1 MTGEGYRTLL
11 DCRRRSTALRAR
23 AFTYDQIA
31 DVLAL
36 DHHVSPLRLYR
47 YAHGR
52 TAADVVA
59 AHNDLDPA
67 GTAGLRE
74 ARLYDYES
82 WPATGRR
89 PPARTLA
96 ILARLYQTT
105 ARHLVTEEAYATYR
119 PRDRDLLDRADH
131 RHLDTHYRPSHEAP
145 ALPGAP
151 GAAPLPDID
160 QATLPGLAQTP
171 WGLAHPAPP
180 QPTTVSDGRATT
192 THLSPRNEA
201 LAPWPL
207 ASGPGERASMN
218 LQPPT
223 APGLFPGSPGDPPAR
238 FTGGSFVDASGVPLA
253 GAVDCAGLLRAL
265 TAEEADIKRRDLLFE
280 LALLLGGAPALP
292 LLRHLPE
299 GDRDRLATLARRQTA
314 VDDSA
319 LDLLERLTARLWALD
334 EELGPAKVLPVAEAK
349 RALVDDLLRHATLT
363 PALRTR
369 LLRLYWSLSHLTG
382 WSRFDL
388 LDYDGAIHR
397 YTEGLAA
404 AHELRS
410 PALLAH
416 LHGLLAHMA
425 LYQKRPTV
433 ALDHAFAAEGW
444 AKESGNH
451 LQQSAT
457 AIQVARAIAVAKHDP
472 RALRLL
478 DRATDLADKSQGGSD
493 LRHLFWLTAER
504 VASYRTFC
512 LIELKRPDL
521 AISEAQRRLAAMGPD
536 SVRERGIL
544 QLEYALAL
552 IDHREIPEAA
562 AMIGEATGIV
572 TGHSSTRLA
581 HSVRQARAHLQPWQ
595 ENKYVRALDEKLRS
609 ISIVKR

>member
-1 MTGEGYRTLL
+1 MSGEGYRILL
-11 DCRRRSTALRAR
+11 DCRRRGTALRAR
-23 AFTYDQIA
+23 SFSFDQIA

-36 DHHVSPLRLYR
+36 DHDVSPLRLYR

-52 TAADVVA
+52 TAADVAA

-67 GTAGLRE
+67 GTACLRE

-82 WPATGRR
+82 WPAAGRR
-89 PPARTLA
+89 PPARILA

-105 ARHLVTEEAYATYR
+105 ARCLVTEDAYATYR
-119 PRDRDLLDRADH
+119 VRDRDLLDRADH
-131 RHLDTHYRPSHEAP
+131 RHLDAHHRPSPEAP
-145 ALPGAP
+145 VLSDLG
-151 GAAPLPDID
+151 GTAPLPGMDR
-160 QATLPGLAQTP
+160 AAPPGLAQTP
-171 WGLAHPAPP
+171 WGLAQPAHP
-180 QPTTVSDGRATT
+180 QPTTTSDGPDTT
-192 THLSPRNEA
+192 THLSPCNEA

-218 LQPPT
+218 PQPPT
-223 APGLFPGSPGDPPAR
+223 APGLLPGSPGVPPAR
-238 FTGGSFVDASGVPLA
+238 FAGGPLA
-253 GAVDCAGLLRAL
+253 GASGGSLAGAADCTGLLRAL

-280 LALLLGGAPALP
+280 LALFLGGAPALP
-292 LLRHLPE
+292 LLRHLPQD
-299 GDRDRLATLARRQTA
+299 DRDRLAILARRQNA
-314 VDDSA
+314 VDNSA

-388 LDYDGAIHR
+388 LDYDGATRR

-425 LYQKRPTV
+425 LYQKKPTV

-444 AKESGNH
+444 AKENSDH

-457 AIQVARAIAVAKHDP
+457 AIQAARAITSTKCDP
-472 RALRLL
+472 RALHLL
-478 DRATDLADKSQGGSD
+478 DRATDLADKS
-493 LRHLFWLTAER
+493 
-504 VASYRTFC
+504 
-512 LIELKRPDL
+512 
-521 AISEAQRRLAAMGPD
+521 
-536 SVRERGIL
+536 
-544 QLEYALAL
+544 
-552 IDHREIPEAA
+552 
-562 AMIGEATGIV
+562 
-572 TGHSSTRLA
+572 
-581 HSVRQARAHLQPWQ
+581 
-595 ENKYVRALDEKLRS
+595 
-609 ISIVKR
+609 

>member
-1 MTGEGYRTLL
+1 MSGEGYRILL
-11 DCRRRSTALRAR
+11 DCRRHSTALRAR

-36 DHHVSPLRLYR
+36 DHPVSPLRLYR

-52 TAADVVA
+52 TAADIVA

-67 GTAGLRE
+67 GTACLRE

-105 ARHLVTEEAYATYR
+105 ARRLVTERVYATYR

-131 RHLDTHYRPSHEAP
+131 RHLDTHHRPPHEAP
-145 ALPGAP
+145 ALLGVPGTAHLP
-151 GAAPLPDID
+151 GID
-160 QATLPGLAQTP
+160 QATLPGLAQIP
-171 WGLAHPAPP
+171 WGLAQTAPP
-180 QPTTVSDGRATT
+180 QPAMTSDM
-192 THLSPRNEA
+192 THLSPCNEA

-218 LQPPT
+218 PQPPV
-223 APGLFPGSPGDPPAR
+223 APGPFPGSPGGPPAR
-238 FTGGSFVDASGVPLA
+238 FTGGSFAGASGVPLA
-253 GAVDCAGLLRAL
+253 GAADCTGLLRAL

-280 LALLLGGAPALP
+280 LALLLGGTPALP
-292 LLRHLPE
+292 LLRHLPPD
-299 GDRDRLATLARRQTA
+299 DRDRFATLARRHTA

-388 LDYDGAIHR
+388 LDYEGATRR

-404 AHELRS
+404 AHELRN

-425 LYQKRPTV
+425 LHQKKPTV
-433 ALDHAFAAEGW
+433 ALDHVFTAEGW
-444 AKESGNH
+444 AKESGNR

-457 AIQVARAIAVAKHDP
+457 AIQVARAIASAKHDP
-472 RALRLL
+472 HALLLL

-493 LRHLFWLTAER
+493 LRHLFWLTPER

-521 AISEAQRRLAAMGPD
+521 AISEAQRRLTAMGPD

-562 AMIGEATGIV
+562 TMIGEATPIV
-572 TGHSSTRLA
+572 TRHSSTRLA
-581 HSVRQARAHLQPWQ
+581 RSAQQAYARLQPWRD
-595 ENKYVRALDEKLRS
+595 NKYVVSLSEHFNRQL
-609 ISIVKR
+609 

>member
-23 AFTYDQIA
+23 SFTYDQIA

-36 DHHVSPLRLYR
+36 DHDVSPLRLYR

-105 ARHLVTEEAYATYR
+105 ARHLVTEQAYATYR

-131 RHLDTHYRPSHEAP
+131 RHLDLHHRPSHEAP
-145 ALPGAP
+145 ALSGLPGS
-151 GAAPLPDID
+151 APLPGMDR
-160 QATLPGLAQTP
+160 AAPPGLPQTP
-171 WGLAHPAPP
+171 WGLVHPAPL
-180 QPTTVSDGRATT
+180 QPTTTSDM
-192 THLSPRNEA
+192 THLSPCNEA
-201 LAPWPL
+201 LASWPL

-218 LQPPT
+218 QQPPT
-223 APGLFPGSPGDPPAR
+223 ASGLFPGSPGGPPAH
-238 FTGGSFVDASGVPLA
+238 FTGGSFAAASGGSLA
-253 GAVDCAGLLRAL
+253 GAADCTGLLRAL

-299 GDRDRLATLARRQTA
+299 GDRGRLATLARRHTA

-349 RALVDDLLRHATLT
+349 RALVDDLLRHATPI
-363 PALRTR
+363 PALRAR
-369 LLRLYWSLSHLTG
+369 LLSLYWSLSHLTG

-388 LDYDGAIHR
+388 LDYEGATRR

-425 LYQKRPTV
+425 LYRKRPTV

-478 DRATDLADKSQGGSD
+478 DRATDLADRSQGGSD
-493 LRHLFWLTAER
+493 LRHLFWLTPER

-572 TGHSSTRLA
+572 AGHSSTRLA
-581 HSVRQARAHLQPWQ
+581 HSVRQARNQLQPWQ
-595 ENKYVRALDEKLRS
+595 DNRHVRDLDEKLRALT
-609 ISIVKR
+609 ITGQ

>member
-1 MTGEGYRTLL
+1 MRGVHREAV
-11 DCRRRSTALRAR
+11 RRR
-23 AFTYDQIA
+23 
-31 DVLAL
+31 
-36 DHHVSPLRLYR
+36 
-47 YAHGR
+47 AHRGGSSAR
-52 TAADVVA
+52 TAW
-59 AHNDLDPA
+59 P
-67 GTAGLRE
+67 TARVP
-74 ARLYDYES
+74 R
-82 WPATGRR
+82 T
-89 PPARTLA
+89 PART
-96 ILARLYQTT
+96 ARP
-105 ARHLVTEEAYATYR
+105 ATSAR
-119 PRDRDLLDRADH
+119 PR
-131 RHLDTHYRPSHEAP
+131 PS
-145 ALPGAP
+145 
-151 GAAPLPDID
+151 
-160 QATLPGLAQTP
+160 
-171 WGLAHPAPP
+171 
-180 QPTTVSDGRATT
+180 S
-192 THLSPRNEA
+192 
-201 LAPWPL
+201 
-207 ASGPGERASMN
+207 ASGSAPRHRAN
-218 LQPPT
+218 L
-223 APGLFPGSPGDPPAR
+223 
-238 FTGGSFVDASGVPLA
+238 
-253 GAVDCAGLLRAL
+253 
-265 TAEEADIKRRDLLFE
+265 

-292 LLRHLPE
+292 LLRHLPQD
-299 GDRDRLATLARRQTA
+299 DRDRLAILARRQNA
-314 VDDSA
+314 VDNSA
-319 LDLLERLTARLWALD
+319 LDLLERLTAHLWALD

-388 LDYDGAIHR
+388 LDYEGATRR

-425 LYQKRPTV
+425 LYQKKPTV

-444 AKESGNH
+444 AKESGDN

-493 LRHLFWLTAER
+493 LRHLFWLTPER

-521 AISEAQRRLAAMGPD
+521 AVSEAQRRLTAMGLD

-552 IDHREIPEAA
+552 IDHREISEAA
-562 AMIGEATGIV
+562 AVIGEATGIV

-581 HSVRQARAHLQPWQ
+581 HSVRQARAQLQPWQ
-595 ENKYVRALDEKLRS
+595 DNRYVRDLDKKLHTLTDLTLMPIFGVRWLLPKS
-609 ISIVKR
+609 

>member
-11 DCRRRSTALRAR
+11 GCRRRSTALRAR

-36 DHHVSPLRLYR
+36 DHDVSPLRLYR

-52 TAADVVA
+52 TAADIVA

-67 GTAGLRE
+67 GTACLRE

-105 ARHLVTEEAYATYR
+105 ARHLVTEKAYATYR

-131 RHLDTHYRPSHEAP
+131 RHLDAHHRPSPEA
-145 ALPGAP
+145 LGLS
-151 GAAPLPDID
+151 GFGGTAPLPGID
-160 QATLPGLAQTP
+160 QTTLPGLAQSP
-171 WGLAHPAPP
+171 WELTQTAPP
-180 QPTTVSDGRATT
+180 QPATT
-192 THLSPRNEA
+192 SDMTHLSSCNEA
-201 LAPWPL
+201 LALWPL

-218 LQPPT
+218 PQPPT
-223 APGLFPGSPGDPPAR
+223 APGPFPGSPDGPPAR
-238 FTGGSFVDASGVPLA
+238 FTGGPFAAASGGSLA
-253 GAVDCAGLLRAL
+253 GAADCTGLLRAL

-292 LLRHLPE
+292 LLRHLPD
-299 GDRDRLATLARRQTA
+299 GDRDRLATLARRHAA
-314 VDDSA
+314 VDDNA

-388 LDYDGAIHR
+388 LDYEGATRR

-404 AHELRS
+404 AHELRN

-416 LHGLLAHMA
+416 LHGLLADMA
-425 LYQKRPTV
+425 LHQKKPTI
-433 ALDHAFAAEGW
+433 AMDHVFAAEGW
-444 AKESGNH
+444 ARRSGDPLQRAATLNVVARVFCGANQDESGLRALDRAMELARSQPRDADLPH
-451 LQQSAT
+451 LFWCNPGHIDRHIVFCMVGLNQPD
-457 AIQVARAIAVAKHDP
+457 RAIAEADRIMANLDP
-472 RALRLL
+472 E
-478 DRATDLADKSQGGSD
+478 
-493 LRHLFWLTAER
+493 WN
-504 VASYRTFC
+504 
-512 LIELKRPDL
+512 
-521 AISEAQRRLAAMGPD
+521 
-536 SVRERGIL
+536 RERGVL
-544 QLEYALAL
+544 QLEYATAL
-552 IDHREIPEAA
+552 IKKREIPAAA
-562 AMIGEATGIV
+562 AMIGEAAQILAVHT
-572 TGHSSTRLA
+572 STRLA
-581 HSVRQARAHLQPWQ
+581 HSVRQARNQLHPWWDNRHVQ
-595 ENKYVRALDEKLRS
+595 DLEEKLHIILINNR
-609 ISIVKR
+609 